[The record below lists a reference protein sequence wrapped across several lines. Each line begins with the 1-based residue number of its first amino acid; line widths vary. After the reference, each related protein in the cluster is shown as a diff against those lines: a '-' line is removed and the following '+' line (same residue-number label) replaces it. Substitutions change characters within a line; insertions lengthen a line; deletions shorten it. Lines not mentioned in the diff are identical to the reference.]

1 MGDVIHKQWQKPT
14 ITPHGMGAVNQ
25 FSDNRHHAFQS
36 EVDGVEIEQL
46 LQQYGSPLF
55 VISERRLRD
64 NVRRLK
70 RAFTTRYPKVRY
82 AWSYKTNY
90 LNAVCSILHQEGA
103 WAEVVSDFEYQKARA
118 LGVPGSHIHFN
129 GPNKPRAALEQA
141 AAEGAAI
148 HLDHMD
154 ELYLLEEVAQ
164 ALGRPV
170 DVTLRLNF
178 DTGYTESWSRFG
190 FNIESGEALDA
201 ARRIAASD
209 VLRLTGL
216 HSHVGTFVLDVRAYA
231 AQVKIM
237 CEFLTSVERETD
249 CHILTLDIGGGF
261 ASLNSLHGTYLP
273 PEQVVPGIDEYA
285 EAITT
290 ALSQALRGRR
300 VDEMPT
306 LILETGR
313 AVVDD
318 AEVLVTS
325 VVGTKRLAGG
335 RRSVILDAGVNLL
348 FTGFWYNHDFKPTR
362 RLTGVTEETVLY
374 GPLCMNIDC
383 VRHAIKLPPLSPGDR
398 LVVSPVGAYNNTQW
412 LQFIQYRP
420 NVVLVHGDGRV
431 SVVRRAENL
440 DTINQQEQLPDHL
453 REPFPTGLPT

>member
-1 MGDVIHKQWQKPT
+1 MGDVILKQWQKPT
-14 ITPHGMGAVNQ
+14 ITPHRMGVVNQ
-25 FSDNRHHAFQS
+25 FGDNRHHAFQS
-36 EVDGVEIEQL
+36 DIDGVEFAQL

-70 RAFTTRYPKVRY
+70 RAFATRYPKVRY

-164 ALGRPV
+164 ELGRSV

-190 FNIESGEALDA
+190 FNIESGEAMDA

-216 HSHVGTFVLDVRAYA
+216 HSHIGTFVLDVRAYA

-237 CEFLTSVERETD
+237 AEFMQSVERDTH
-249 CHILTLDIGGGF
+249 CRIQTLDIGGGF
-261 ASLNSLHGTYLP
+261 GSRNSLHGVYLP
-273 PEQVVPGIDEYA
+273 PEQVVPSIDEYA

-290 ALSQALRGRR
+290 ALSQALRGRNA
-300 VDEMPT
+300 DELPT

-335 RRSVILDAGVNLL
+335 RRAVILDAGVNLL

-362 RLTGVTEETVLY
+362 RLSGVAEETVLY

-383 VRHAIKLPPLSPGDR
+383 VRQVIMLPPLSPGDT

-420 NVVLVHGDGRV
+420 NVVLVHSDGRV

-440 DTINQQEQLPDHL
+440 DTINVQEQLPEHL
-453 REPFPTGLPT
+453 LEPYPNGLPA